1 MIGIV
6 KIEMEKEKLYVVKI
20 GGNIIEN
27 GESLLKFLDDFSTL
41 KGNKIL
47 VHGGG
52 KDATKRIE
60 ELGLTANFVNGRR
73 VTDENTL
80 IIVDQVY
87 RNLNTEIVIQLF
99 ERGCKAIGFT
109 GIAKM
114 DGTIVITAKKRAPLE
129 GTDYGFVG
137 DIIKED
143 INGVYLNKKLKE
155 GYIPVFSPL
164 VFDIEASSKVG
175 TLNTNAD
182 TIAMNV
188 STSLSRHYDVDLIY
202 CFELKGVLR
211 NFEDKNSVI
220 TSLDKKEYESLKKE
234 GIIAKGMVPKMD
246 NSFEA
251 ISAGVKSVR
260 ICHADDLKS
269 IINEGKQ
276 LGTVLN

>member
-1 MIGIV
+1 MA
-6 KIEMEKEKLYVVKI
+6 KEKLYVVKI

-27 GESLLKFLDDFSTL
+27 GENLLKFLDDFSSL

-52 KDATKRIE
+52 KDATKRME
-60 ELGLTANFVNGRR
+60 ELGLVANFVNGRR

-87 RNLNTEIVIQLF
+87 RNLNTEIVIQLY

-114 DGTIVITAKKRAPLE
+114 DGTIVITAKKRAPLD
-129 GTDYGFVG
+129 GTDYGYVG
-137 DIIKED
+137 DIIKEN
-143 INGVYLNKKLKE
+143 INGVYLNQKLKE

-164 VFDIEASSKVG
+164 VFDVEASTKVG

-188 STSLSRHYDVDLIY
+188 STSLSHHYDVDLIF

-211 NFEDKNSVI
+211 DFEDKNSVI
-220 TSLDKKEYESLKKE
+220 ASLDKKEYESLKSK

-246 NSFEA
+246 NSFQA